1 MTTLSPGFTC
11 IVKKCWAANAALGR
25 AQTYNFAAKLQNYS
39 EYSLEEEQ
47 GENVGSGPLIFL

>member
-1 MTTLSPGFTC
+1 MQLY
-11 IVKKCWAANAALGR
+11 AYA
-25 AQTYNFAAKLQNYS
+25 FAAKLQNYL